1 MIAQQTS
8 VLNPPETP
16 TNVRPRAACSLQDY
30 LDCANYFNDLKES
43 LTAEGWKRFK
53 QTTDRTLLN
62 GSLKILG
69 WWDQLT
75 EETKRLVEGFDFG
88 FHLSIS
94 VLGNL
99 SKIPAQLVSDL
110 ISRLRELSDRQG
122 YLKQSDISK
131 TAKLFQPNVKRHLNL
146 EEEMESDD
154 WQLVGKKYQ
163 LAPEALEEVK
173 ALAQELAQGET
184 LLVDN
189 TVDALA
195 HLGYDAA
202 KVLPKPKK
210 KYTEADVSF
219 FKNAVTTLTET
230 VESLQQQI
238 ANMMAK
244 NTERV
249 ESLQQQ
255 IANMANTAKNS
266 PGRRDE
272 SNKASA
278 ELLDSSEPTSETSEV
293 GSQTTLSEIHS
304 IDQLIGS
311 PCFYYWDDLEV
322 EAEFR
327 GQKTSAQKA
336 QIKIPDGKVL
346 MLKFSEIF
354 LEFNG
359 KLESLAVLIKQYG
372 WNYKK
377 VSGFGDLR
385 GVTA

>member
-75 EETKRLVEGFDFG
+75 EGTKRLVEGFDFG
-88 FHLSIS
+88 FHLSINT
-94 VLGNL
+94 LARL
-99 SKIPAQLVSDL
+99 SKIPAEMVSDCIL
-110 ISRLRELSDRQG
+110 RLQELTYQQG
-122 YLKQSDISK
+122 YLKQSDIGK
-131 TAKLFQPNVKRHLNL
+131 VAKCFQTQVKRHLIL
-146 EEEMESDD
+146 EEAMESDD
-154 WQLVGKKYQ
+154 WQLVAKKYR
-163 LAPEALEEVK
+163 LEPDALEEVK
-173 ALAQELAQGET
+173 VQALELAQGET
-184 LLVDN
+184 LFVDHTLNALVQ
-189 TVDALA
+189 
-195 HLGYDAA
+195 LGYDAA

-210 KYTEADVSF
+210 QYTEADVSF

-230 VESLQQQI
+230 VESLKQQI
-238 ANMMAK
+238 AEMK
-244 NTERV
+244 N
-249 ESLQQQ
+249 
-255 IANMANTAKNS
+255 NWF
-266 PGRRDE
+266 GRRE
-272 SNKASA
+272 INSEKASA
-278 ELLDSSEPTSETSEV
+278 ELLDNSEPTSETSEV

-311 PCFYYWDDLEV
+311 SCFYYRDDLEV

-327 GQKTSAQKA
+327 GQKTSALFA